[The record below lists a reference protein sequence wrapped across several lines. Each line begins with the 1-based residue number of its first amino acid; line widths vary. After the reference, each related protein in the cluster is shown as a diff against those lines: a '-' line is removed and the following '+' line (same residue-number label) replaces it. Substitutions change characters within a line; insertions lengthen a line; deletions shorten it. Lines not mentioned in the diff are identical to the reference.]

1 MLVHVA
7 PRGSALYRRISERIG
22 VANASSA
29 RSTTTSWPSS
39 STRSP
44 TSSRACADAAE
55 HAAIDGC
62 ATADGTVRNTSVW
75 KHIPRSSRSFAA
87 WTNSCRTTRPSTS
100 GTSRSRAGDTLEDAK
115 LAYKTFGELNADKSN
130 AIVYPTWYSGF
141 HWDNEWL
148 IGEGMALDP
157 AKYFIIVP
165 NMLGNGLSTS
175 PSNTPPP
182 HDKANF
188 PNVTFYD
195 QVEAQHKLVAEH
207 FGIETLP
214 LVTGWSMG
222 AGQTYQWA
230 VSYPDMVQRA
240 APFCGSSKTSEHNF
254 VFLEGVKAA
263 LTGGDSFKGGF
274 YDEKPEDNLRTAA
287 RVYAGWGFS
296 QAFFWDRVYTDMGHS
311 YRLGIDLAF
320 PTLED
325 FLVQYWEGH
334 FLDRRDV
341 NDLLSMLW
349 TWQYGDIGADARV
362 RRRPRQGAAVDQGQ
376 AHRHARREG
385 PVLPAGG
392 RGVRVAVHPQ
402 RRGPGDPGRVGSLRG
417 QR

>member
-1 MLVHVA
+1 MEQFVQDYETFDLGAVTLQ
-7 PRGSALYRRISERIG
+7 GG
-22 VANASSA
+22 
-29 RSTTTSWPSS
+29 
-39 STRSP
+39 
-44 TSSRACADAAE
+44 
-55 HAAIDGC
+55 
-62 ATADGTVRNTSVW
+62 ATL
-75 KHIPRSSRSFAA
+75 P
-87 WTNSCRTTRPSTS
+87 
-100 GTSRSRAGDTLEDAK
+100 DAK

-130 AIVYPTWYSGF
+130 AVVYPTWYSGF

-148 IGEGMALDP
+148 IGEGMGLDP
-157 AKYFIIVP
+157 ARYFIVVP
-165 NMLGNGLSTS
+165 NMLGNGLSSS

-182 HDKANF
+182 HGRADF

-195 QVEAQHKLVAEH
+195 QVACQHKLVTEL
-207 FGIETLP
+207 FGIETLA

-254 VFLEGVKAA
+254 VFLEGMKAA
-263 LTGGDSFKGGF
+263 LTAPASYKDGW
-274 YDEKPEDNLRTAA
+274 YDEKPVECLRAAA

-311 YRLGIDLAF
+311 RRLDLDLAF

-341 NDLLSMLW
+341 NDLLAMLW
-349 TWQYGDIGADARV
+349 TWQYGDIGATPGFDGDHVRALGSIKAKLIALPAEKDLYFPPEDEQYASQYIPNGECRV
-362 RRRPRQGAAVDQGQ
+362 IPGVWGHFAGSGDCAVDRKWIDDVVKELL
-376 AHRHARREG
+376 A
-385 PVLPAGG
+385 
-392 RGVRVAVHPQ
+392 
-402 RRGPGDPGRVGSLRG
+402 S
-417 QR
+417 